1 MGLITTRINYFI
13 KNVLFINL
21 CLLCSCGNEKTTE
34 TDLEIINKVSSN
46 LFLFR
51 TDSLKK
57 YSSNDIILEHKGR
70 TYSREDAFF
79 LLEQGNMN
87 YEMME
92 TKFDSI
98 IIDSN
103 VEGRVNVISRMSN
116 WVAECFDSPKLIR
129 IDTYYLENGQI
140 NKIVRSAVNREI
152 TDSVSIVNQQLYF
165 SWVKSNNYDS
175 LFNND
180 GSLNQKN
187 YFRYL
192 KKYCELR
199 D

>member
-1 MGLITTRINYFI
+1 MKNSLCILI
-13 KNVLFINL
+13 LNL
-21 CLLCSCGNEKTTE
+21 CLLCSCDNEKSAE

-57 YSSNDIILEHKGR
+57 YSSNDIVLEHEGR
-70 TYSREDAFF
+70 TYSREDAFV

-103 VEGRVNVISRMSN
+103 VEGRVNVTSTMSN
-116 WVAECFDSPKLIR
+116 WIEECFDAPKLVR
-129 IDTYYLENGQI
+129 IDTYYLVNGQI

-152 TDSVSIVNQQLYF
+152 SDSLSIANQQLFF
-165 SWVKSNNYDS
+165 SWARSNNYDS

-187 YFRYL
+187 FFSYL
-192 KKYCELR
+192 KKYCESKNR
-199 D
+199 